1 MGLII
6 KTLTVTALAPK
17 LAFLM
22 VDLSEGMLPVLVLL
36 VLVVCLLFGS
46 ALATLAVYILVVFI
60 AAPAFV
66 EMGIPPLV
74 SHFMIFY
81 FGSLAMITPPVAPAV
96 LVASG
101 IAGSNYIETC
111 WESLKL
117 GSPLLFIPIA
127 FISYPEL
134 LIFDSR
140 TPQAIVIVALGL
152 LFLSYGIYKRE
163 TSLAFL
169 IKRSACGLGGLFI
182 LLAPNRTLDVCIA
195 VGIILMFALGRFF
208 RRKLIIAGRT

>member
-22 VDLSEGMLPVLVLL
+22 VDLAKGMLPVLVLL

-60 AAPAFV
+60 AAPAFA
-66 EMGIPPLV
+66 EMGVPPLV

-101 IAGSNYIETC
+101 IAGSDYMETC

-127 FISYPEL
+127 FINYSEL
-134 LIFDSR
+134 LIWDYR
-140 TPQAIVIVALGL
+140 TPQAILIVALGL

-163 TSLAFL
+163 KRLAVL
-169 IKRSACGLGGLFI
+169 VKRSICILGGFFI
-182 LLAPNRTLDVCIA
+182 LVGPMKTLDIFVA
-195 VGIILMFALGRFF
+195 VGIILMFALERLF
-208 RRKLIIAGRT
+208 RRKVSKV